1 MTAPSEAAA
10 VLLVPP
16 LGRGSASW
24 AAQTPALKEFRC
36 VLFDPLGI
44 GSATEFL
51 RDRLT
56 VQTLAEDALAALDAA
71 DVDRAHVVGW
81 SFGAAAAMELALEHP
96 DRVLTLSL
104 LTPWARTDTHLAT
117 AFRMLRELV
126 SHASLTAAEVAT
138 LWLILSPDAVNAAG
152 AQLAEGARTTV
163 ADPDYPTPEV
173 MTDYLDSAITFDVLD
188 RLPALTTPTLVIGGA
203 EDVLVPVAHARATA
217 AAIPAA
223 RLHVLDGSGASHA
236 LPLERADE
244 VNELLRAFLLDQHAP
259 DR

>member
-1 MTAPSEAAA
+1 MTAAPEAAA
-10 VLLVPP
+10 VLLIPP

-24 AAQTPALKEFRC
+24 AAQIPALKEFRC
-36 VLFDPLGI
+36 VLFDPRGI
-44 GSATEFL
+44 GLAT
-51 RDRLT
+51 DARLT
-56 VQTLAEDALAALDAA
+56 VQTLEEDAVAALDAA

-96 DRVLTLSL
+96 ERVLSLCL
-104 LTPWARTDTHLAT
+104 LTPWARTDPHLAT
-117 AFRMLRELV
+117 AFRMLSELV
-126 SHASLTAAEVAT
+126 THASPTAAEVAT
-138 LWLILSPDAVNAAG
+138 LWLILSPAAVNAAG
-152 AQLAEGARTTV
+152 ARLAQDAQTAV
-163 ADPDYPTPEV
+163 ADSGYPTPEV
-173 MTDYLDSAITFDVLD
+173 MADYLDSAITFDVLD
-188 RLPALTTPTLVIGGA
+188 RLPSLITPTLVIGGA

-244 VNELLRAFLLDQHAP
+244 VNELLRTFLLDQHAP